1 MTTFIDKYKLVL
13 IAQCIGK
20 KNDIACPILEKNSS
34 LDFLELDTI
43 LIHDR
48 KTNKTIES
56 STFNINNVNINII
69 NIVSNFK
76 ECVNF
81 ILRHD
86 LSYFQIVCI
95 TCPDMMNISKV
106 KEEFNSL
113 YTNKESNIIYMLSNY
128 HILWNNLYHH
138 G

>member
-20 KNDIACPILEKNSS
+20 KNDITCPILEKNSN

-48 KTNKTIES
+48 ETNKTIES

-69 NIVSNFK
+69 TIVSNVK

-81 ILRHD
+81 VLRHD
-86 LSYFQIVCI
+86 LAYFQIVGI
-95 TCPDMMNISKV
+95 NWPDLINISKISN
-106 KEEFNSL
+106 EYNSL
-113 YTNKESNIIYMLSNY
+113 YANKESNFIYMLSNY
-128 HILWNNLYHH
+128 DMLWNNVS
-138 G
+138 